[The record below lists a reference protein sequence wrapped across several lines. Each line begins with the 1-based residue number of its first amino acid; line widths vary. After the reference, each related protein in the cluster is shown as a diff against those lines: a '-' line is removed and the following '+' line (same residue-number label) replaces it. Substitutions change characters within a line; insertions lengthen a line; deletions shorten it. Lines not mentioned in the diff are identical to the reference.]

1 MSSRGLNVC
10 TLAGSVISID
20 TRTSDHIEIV
30 INVDNRHKEGSFVV
44 RVIIWNDSLASHTVP
59 HIREGSLII
68 VTGSIEPSPYISE
81 YDDQPYAGLRLT
93 ATDIFLDGSPRNQYK
108 VPVLSDDL
116 PSR

>member
-20 TRTSDHIEIV
+20 TRTSDHVEIV
-30 INVDNRHKEGSFVV
+30 IDVDNRHKECSFVV
-44 RVIIWNDSLASHTVP
+44 RVIVWNASLASHKLP
-59 HIREGSLII
+59 HIEEGSLII

-93 ATDIFLDGSPRNQYK
+93 ASDIFLDASPQDQYETL
-108 VPVLSDDL
+108 V
-116 PSR
+116 